1 MCIES
6 KLLEIRK
13 IARERGK
20 YVMGKLFDDYLTG
33 VISKVKIPSC
43 SFCGDEENLTKEHI
57 IPKWVFESNPEKF
70 FKSDVNQ
77 LEQKYIKATIPLCRK
92 CNSDLFNSIERK
104 IQKVL
109 SKVDLKRSFYS
120 SEDWLLII
128 RWLEIIDFK
137 FQIWDLRTE
146 FKRHKKSEYVPFL
159 ADFSI
164 AFMRD
169 ISVRSVTTKTRK
181 SLKRIATKDKSKRI
195 SYLLVGNTKNK
206 SLHYLHTSGE
216 FIFIEIP
223 LYSKF
228 FFYFYEKDF
237 KNEAHAKNEALKI
250 IKSFY

>member
-1 MCIES
+1 MFIES

-33 VISKVKIPSC
+33 LRTKTKFPSC
-43 SFCGDEENLTKEHI
+43 SFCGDEKTLTKEHI
-57 IPKWVFESNPEKF
+57 VPKWVFESNPEKS

-77 LEQKYIKATIPLCRK
+77 LDQKYIKATIPLCRK
-92 CNSDLFNSIERK
+92 CNSDLFNSVERK
-104 IQKVL
+104 IQKAL
-109 SKVDLKRSFYS
+109 SEVDLKTTFYS
-120 SEDWLLII
+120 PEDWLLII

-137 FQIWDLRTE
+137 FQVWDLRTE
-146 FKRHKKSEYVPFL
+146 FKRHKKVEYIPAL

-195 SYLLVGNTKNK
+195 SYLLVGNTKNE
-206 SLHYLHTSGE
+206 SFHYIHTSGE

-223 LYSKF
+223 LYNKF
-228 FFYFYEKDF
+228 FFYFYEKEF
-237 KNEAHAKNEALKI
+237 KNESHAKKEAFKI
-250 IKSFY
+250 IKSVY